1 MKTEKERML
10 KALVLVNDVQTL
22 IKDNQFE
29 KYLQDHLIVVEY
41 ELQRQLSLINA
52 DERRRIQ
59 IGNPE
64 YAAHPEYH
72 GKQMPWY
79 LIGGQHEV
87 PVCDIQDVQGS
98 EEDI

>member
-10 KALVLVNDVQTL
+10 KALVHINEIQTL

-52 DERRRIQ
+52 DDRRRIQ
-59 IGNPE
+59 IGSTE
-64 YAAHPEYH
+64 YSDDAE
-72 GKQMPWY
+72 Q
-79 LIGGQHEV
+79 QR
-87 PVCDIQDVQGS
+87 S
-98 EEDI
+98 EFSDSTSTDR

>member
-10 KALVLVNDVQTL
+10 KALVHINDIQSL

-52 DERRRIQ
+52 DDRRRIQ

-64 YAAHPEYH
+64 YSDDAEQQRPEL
-72 GKQMPWY
+72 P
-79 LIGGQHEV
+79 
-87 PVCDIQDVQGS
+87 DITGTDR
-98 EEDI
+98 

>member
-10 KALVLVNDVQTL
+10 KALMHINDIQTL
-22 IKDNQFE
+22 IQDNQFE

-59 IGNPE
+59 IGT
-64 YAAHPEYH
+64 
-72 GKQMPWY
+72 
-79 LIGGQHEV
+79 
-87 PVCDIQDVQGS
+87 
-98 EEDI
+98 EEFVNDAE

>member
-64 YAAHPEYH
+64 YSDDAE
-72 GKQMPWY
+72 Q
-79 LIGGQHEV
+79 QR
-87 PVCDIQDVQGS
+87 S
-98 EEDI
+98 EFPDSTSTD

>member
-10 KALVLVNDVQTL
+10 EALVLVNNVQTL

-52 DERRRIQ
+52 DDRRRIQ
-59 IGNPE
+59 IGSTE
-64 YAAHPEYH
+64 YSDDAE
-72 GKQMPWY
+72 Q
-79 LIGGQHEV
+79 QR
-87 PVCDIQDVQGS
+87 S
-98 EEDI
+98 EFSDSTSTDR

>member
-10 KALVLVNDVQTL
+10 KALVHINEIQTL

-52 DERRRIQ
+52 DDRRRIQ

-64 YAAHPEYH
+64 YSDDAEQQRPEL
-72 GKQMPWY
+72 P
-79 LIGGQHEV
+79 
-87 PVCDIQDVQGS
+87 DITGTDRQFTETNQ
-98 EEDI
+98 

>member
-10 KALVLVNDVQTL
+10 KALVHINEIQTL

-52 DERRRIQ
+52 DDRRRIQ

-64 YAAHPEYH
+64 YSDDAKQQRPEL
-72 GKQMPWY
+72 P
-79 LIGGQHEV
+79 
-87 PVCDIQDVQGS
+87 DITGTDR
-98 EEDI
+98 

>member
-10 KALVLVNDVQTL
+10 KALVHINDIQSL

-64 YAAHPEYH
+64 YSDDAKQQRPELPDFT
-72 GKQMPWY
+72 GT
-79 LIGGQHEV
+79 
-87 PVCDIQDVQGS
+87 D
-98 EEDI
+98 

>member
-10 KALVLVNDVQTL
+10 KALMHINDIQTL
-22 IKDNQFE
+22 IQDNKFE

-59 IGNPE
+59 IRSKEFVNDAE
-64 YAAHPEYH
+64 
-72 GKQMPWY
+72 
-79 LIGGQHEV
+79 
-87 PVCDIQDVQGS
+87 
-98 EEDI
+98 

>member
-10 KALVLVNDVQTL
+10 KARVHINDIQTL

-52 DERRRIQ
+52 DDRRRIQ

-64 YAAHPEYH
+64 YSDDAEQQRPEL
-72 GKQMPWY
+72 P
-79 LIGGQHEV
+79 
-87 PVCDIQDVQGS
+87 DITGTDR
-98 EEDI
+98 

>member
-10 KALVLVNDVQTL
+10 KALMHINDIQTL
-22 IKDNQFE
+22 IQDNKFE

-59 IGNPE
+59 IGSTE
-64 YAAHPEYH
+64 YADDAE
-72 GKQMPWY
+72 Q
-79 LIGGQHEV
+79 QR
-87 PVCDIQDVQGS
+87 S
-98 EEDI
+98 

>member
-10 KALVLVNDVQTL
+10 KALMHINDIQTL
-22 IKDNQFE
+22 IQDNKFE

-52 DERRRIQ
+52 DDRRRIQ

-64 YAAHPEYH
+64 YADDAEQQRPELPDFT
-72 GKQMPWY
+72 GT
-79 LIGGQHEV
+79 
-87 PVCDIQDVQGS
+87 D
-98 EEDI
+98 

>member
-10 KALVLVNDVQTL
+10 KALMHINDIQTL
-22 IKDNQFE
+22 IQDNKFE

-52 DERRRIQ
+52 DERGRIQ

-64 YAAHPEYH
+64 YADDA
-72 GKQMPWY
+72 KQ
-79 LIGGQHEV
+79 Q
-87 PVCDIQDVQGS
+87 
-98 EEDI
+98 